1 MLCKCTSG
9 KLTDAAIY
17 WASGG
22 KQIIDSTEEDAKA
35 FGLIIEKQ
43 PEVSTDFEVWEDN
56 WEIVMM
62 FLRIQTQWNMSFGG
76 VVGLKYE
83 VLLLAGGLFDLYNV
97 ENRQEM
103 LEGLQLMESVVLREV
118 NKEKKSGS

>member
-1 MLCKCTSG
+1 M
-9 KLTDAAIY
+9 
-17 WASGG
+17 
-22 KQIIDSTEEDAKA
+22 
-35 FGLIIEKQ
+35 F
-43 PEVSTDFEVWEDN
+43 EDN

-62 FLRIQTQWNMSFGG
+62 FLRTQTQWNMSFGG

-103 LEGLQLMESVVLREV
+103 LEGLQLMESVALREI
-118 NKEKKSGS
+118 NKEKKSG

>member
-1 MLCKCTSG
+1 M
-9 KLTDAAIY
+9 Y

-22 KQIIDSTEEDAKA
+22 KQVIDETQKDAAA
-35 FGLIIEKQ
+35 FGIHIEKQ
-43 PEVSTDFEVWEDN
+43 PEEKDDFEVFEDN

-62 FLRIQTQWNMSFGG
+62 FLRIQTQWDMSFGG

-103 LEGLQLMESVVLREV
+103 LEGLQLMESVALREI
-118 NKEKKSGS
+118 NKEKK

>member
-1 MLCKCTSG
+1 MW
-9 KLTDAAIY
+9 D
-17 WASGG
+17 
-22 KQIIDSTEEDAKA
+22 
-35 FGLIIEKQ
+35 
-43 PEVSTDFEVWEDN
+43 DN

-103 LEGLQLMESVVLREV
+103 LEGIQLMESVVLREA